1 VIDDVI
7 DSCDAGMIN
16 VPVDASRINLGK
28 TCSVS
33 DGSVRINEWKSGDQS
48 VVHGLNESE
57 SETEAGQLKRVSA
70 GPVSIGVRNQSTY
83 GLVNS
88 SGRIDRICA
97 SSKGCKIVFRLG
109 GGRSSKDTNNEEQEE
124 LGIGHRHGT
133 KAGSGGSSTWIT
145 GTSSA
150 RWQYE

>member
-1 VIDDVI
+1 MIDEAI
-7 DSCDAGMIN
+7 DSCDAGTIS
-16 VPVDASRINLGK
+16 VPVDASRISLGT

-57 SETEAGQLKRVSA
+57 AEAGQLKRVSA
-70 GPVSIGVRNQSTY
+70 GPVSVGVRNQSTY

-97 SSKGCKIVFRLG
+97 SNKGCKIVFR
-109 GGRSSKDTNNEEQEE
+109 GGRCSNDTDNEEQEE
-124 LGIGHRHGT
+124 LEIGHRHGT

-150 RWQYE
+150 RWQ